1 MNQIS
6 LMLSLFVLLAATATI
21 ASDLV
26 AIPNCQLLE
35 TEWADGDSFLVQ
47 TPGGDE
53 HTIRLY
59 GVDCL
64 EWHVTDESDA
74 RRLRAQRRYFG
85 ITDVEKSSAE
95 SIQVAKGYGELAWTE
110 VRQALAKPFT
120 IHTAYADARGDGK
133 YQRIYAFVV
142 LENGKDLAEHLVR
155 RGLARAF
162 GVSRQPYDERSRDEF
177 QTHLKDVELLAAR
190 SGVGVWAKTDWESL
204 LDERMTQRLEDEELK
219 LATARP
225 TLKKDETLDPNT
237 APRDALMKLPGVG
250 EILANRII
258 EGRPY
263 QSVEDLMQVSGIGAN
278 TLEKIRHHLKTPSNP

>member
-1 MNQIS
+1 
-6 LMLSLFVLLAATATI
+6 
-21 ASDLV
+21 
-26 AIPNCQLLE
+26 
-35 TEWADGDSFLVQ
+35 
-47 TPGGDE
+47 
-53 HTIRLY
+53 
-59 GVDCL
+59 
-64 EWHVTDESDA
+64 
-74 RRLRAQRRYFG
+74 
-85 ITDVEKSSAE
+85 
-95 SIQVAKGYGELAWTE
+95 
-110 VRQALAKPFT
+110 
-120 IHTAYADARGDGK
+120 
-133 YQRIYAFVV
+133 
-142 LENGKDLAEHLVR
+142 
-155 RGLARAF
+155 
-162 GVSRQPYDERSRDEF
+162 
-177 QTHLKDVELLAAR
+177 VELLAAR